1 MNLAN
6 LKTATLKTATLK
18 TVMLNPVLQK
28 DWHTLN
34 FYHACVELFQPCLP
48 LLTDLCHISVAQ
60 ARHAMPVLVKAV
72 IYQSL
77 NILQTQGQG
86 AFISEVL
93 HADLL
98 TSFQNGITFKQL
110 DQLEKLQPVL
120 LAFRHTLFKQN
131 LEGKNDHFVTP
142 YVMLIGLLA
151 QRTGLAIAPLIA
163 LFDKVALLTLKLLAD
178 IHTLAT
184 TAASQALINP
194 PLTDNAF
201 FDWLALQPMRMAS
214 LDDNALIT
222 VLGYQP
228 ARPWGQYLA
237 PQSLL
242 PHNTAIKA
250 ELTTLAP
257 LAKVIA
263 EYKLT
268 QPLSIVPREFLAKP
282 HRLTA
287 SPPDLLDTA
296 NPSIFTAENPQK
308 NKATP
313 PWQQTLQ
320 RHWMLSAGVLTGI
333 VFGGI
338 ALLSPIKEKPP
349 SAVTANQLDSMPH
362 DVAIVRVK
370 STPKEVAHVDA
381 STTPVTAF
389 ATSTTAVAKLATKTA
404 PPKESPADRNKKADT
419 APKTKPSTAQ
429 TSPTK
434 SPTNANTK
442 TPSKT
447 ATKATPSHKTA
458 KSAPSNPSTKT
469 LKSEKT
475 ATANPSDKN
484 KTAKDGTKHSDNAKK

>member
-1 MNLAN
+1 MKLAT
-6 LKTATLKTATLK
+6 LKTATLKTATFK
-18 TVMLNPVLQK
+18 TVTLNPVPQK
-28 DWHTLN
+28 DWHSLN

-48 LLTDLCHISVAQ
+48 LLADLCHISVAQ
-60 ARHAMPVLVKAV
+60 ARHAMPTMIKAV

-77 NILQTQGQG
+77 NMLQTQAQA
-86 AFISEVL
+86 AFISEIL
-93 HADLL
+93 HADRL

-110 DQLEKLQPVL
+110 DQLEKLQPEL
-120 LAFRHTLFKQN
+120 LALRHTLFKQN
-131 LEGKNDHFVTP
+131 LAGKNDHFVTP
-142 YVMLIGLLA
+142 YAMLIGLLA

-163 LFDKVALLTLKLLAD
+163 LFDKVILLTLKLLAD

-201 FDWLALQPMRMAS
+201 FDWLTLQPMLMAS

-222 VLGYQP
+222 VLGYEP
-228 ARPWGQYLA
+228 VRPLGQYLA
-237 PQSLL
+237 WQSLL

-250 ELTTLAP
+250 ELTSLAP

-282 HRLTA
+282 NPLTA
-287 SPPDLLDTA
+287 SPRDLLDTA
-296 NPSIFTAENPQK
+296 NPSIFTAENPHK
-308 NKATP
+308 AKATP

-320 RHWMLSAGVLTGI
+320 RHWMLSAGLLTGI

-349 SAVTANQLDSMPH
+349 STITANQLDSMPH

-370 STPKEVAHVDA
+370 STPTAVAHVD
-381 STTPVTAF
+381 STTASVTAF
-389 ATSTTAVAKLATKTA
+389 ATHTTAVAKLATKTV

-419 APKTKPSTAQ
+419 ALKTKPSTAQ
-429 TSPTK
+429 PPPTK

-447 ATKATPSHKTA
+447 ATKATPSQKTA
-458 KSAPSNPSTKT
+458 KSAPSIPSTKT
-469 LKSEKT
+469 LKSEKNS
-475 ATANPSDKN
+475 ATPKSDKE
-484 KTAKDGTKHSDNAKK
+484 KTAKDDTKHSDKAKK